1 MAKLTI
7 EISEQAHPILKT
19 WAEQDRRSLTNYLY
33 VLFDN
38 LTGAQ
43 TRDMYLPINIT
54 HITTTEVVEQSS
66 VQFTPEN
73 PTGQTHTPTS
83 QI

>member
-7 EISEQAHPILKT
+7 EISEQAHPILKK
-19 WAEQDRRSLTNYLY
+19 WAEQDRRSLTSYLH

-38 LTGAQ
+38 LTGVH

>member
-7 EISEQAHPILKT
+7 EISETAHPILKE
-19 WAEQDRRSLTNYLY
+19 WAEKDRRSLTNYLY

-43 TRDMYLPINIT
+43 ARDMYLPINIT
-54 HITTTEVVEQSS
+54 HITTTEVIEQSGI
-66 VQFTPEN
+66 QFTPEN
-73 PTGQTHTPTS
+73 PTGQTYTPTS
-83 QI
+83 EI

>member
-19 WAEQDRRSLTNYLY
+19 WAEQDRRSLTSYLH
-33 VLFDN
+33 VLLDN
-38 LTGAQ
+38 LTGAHP
-43 TRDMYLPINIT
+43 RDMYLPINIT
-54 HITTTEVVEQSS
+54 HITTKEIVERPSI
-66 VQFTPEN
+66 QFTPEN